1 MKNTLKY
8 IAGAVA
14 AASLAA
20 CSLNPL
26 PTFNDADSFVA
37 FDKTAVSVNENAG
50 TVTIPLT
57 IASIN
62 PVKTNISYELVDGTA
77 KAGENYEGSD
87 ESAVLV
93 FDGTERTGSIVVN
106 IKNMAGTYTGDLSFT
121 VKLVSATG
129 LNLGASSSC
138 TVTIADLDHPL
149 SSILGKYKATANDK
163 GKGSVEWE
171 LTLSKDAK
179 DVSIVWIDYVCPLAA
194 NNPSLTWN
202 IYGIVSDDLKTIT
215 IPCGQ
220 KPGAEYD
227 TDDPFTFIWFD
238 YDNGYKIR
246 ESGNVT
252 MTSAEDGV
260 FTTEDGMGFCSTQ
273 YVFNG
278 GMLLKGT
285 AKWIKE

>member
-1 MKNTLKY
+1 M
-8 IAGAVA
+8 
-14 AASLAA
+14 
-20 CSLNPL
+20 
-26 PTFNDADSFVA
+26 
-37 FDKTAVSVNENAG
+37 
-50 TVTIPLT
+50 
-57 IASIN
+57 
-62 PVKTNISYELVDGTA
+62 
-77 KAGENYEGSD
+77 
-87 ESAVLV
+87 
-93 FDGTERTGSIVVN
+93 
-106 IKNMAGTYTGDLSFT
+106 
-121 VKLVSATG
+121 
-129 LNLGASSSC
+129 
-138 TVTIADLDHPL
+138 
-149 SSILGKYKATANDK
+149 
-163 GKGSVEWE
+163 
-171 LTLSKDAK
+171 
-179 DVSIVWIDYVCPLAA
+179 
-194 NNPSLTWN
+194 TWN

>member
-37 FDKTAVSVNENAG
+37 FDKTAVSVNEDAG

-106 IKNMAGTYTGDLSFT
+106 IKNIAGTYTGDLSFT

-202 IYGIVSDDLKTIT
+202 IYGKVSDDLKTIT

-220 KPGAEYD
+220 KPGAEYG

-238 YDNGYKIR
+238 YDNGYKVR

>member
-37 FDKTAVSVNENAG
+37 FDKTAVSVNEDAG

-106 IKNMAGTYTGDLSFT
+106 IKNIAGTYTGDLSFT

-163 GKGSVEWE
+163 GNGSVEWE

-220 KPGAEYD
+220 KPGAEYG

-238 YDNGYKIR
+238 YDNGYKVR